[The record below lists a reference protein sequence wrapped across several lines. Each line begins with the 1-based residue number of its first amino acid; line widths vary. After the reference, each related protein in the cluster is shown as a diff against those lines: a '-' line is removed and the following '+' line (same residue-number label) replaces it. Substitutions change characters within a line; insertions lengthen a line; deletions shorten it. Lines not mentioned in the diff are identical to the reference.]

1 MKSMINSGLV
11 ALLLVT
17 LASTAALGKTKK
29 GKVSFISDVKVSG
42 TTVKRGDYDAV
53 FDENKNELS
62 ILKSGKVIAKTS
74 ARVEQ
79 LSTKAKW
86 TSALTSL
93 EGNETALVGV
103 TFAGTDQNVLVTQA
117 SMQAGGGNN

>member
-1 MKSMINSGLV
+1 MKSMINSALV

-17 LASTAALGKTKK
+17 LASTAAFGKTKK

-42 TTVKRGDYDAV
+42 TTVKRGDYDAI
-53 FDENKNELS
+53 FDETKNELS
-62 ILKSGKVIAKTS
+62 IVKSGKVVAKTS

-103 TFAGTDQNVLVTQA
+103 TFAGTDQNVVVTQA
-117 SMQAGGGNN
+117 AMQAGGGNN

>member
-1 MKSMINSGLV
+1 MKSMINSALV

-17 LASTAALGKTKK
+17 LASTAAFGKTKK
-29 GKVSFISDVKVSG
+29 GKVSFTSDVKVSG

-62 ILKSGKVIAKTS
+62 IVKNGKVVAKTS

-103 TFAGTDQNVLVTQA
+103 TFAGTDQNVVITQA
-117 SMQAGGGNN
+117 AMQAGGGNN

>member
-1 MKSMINSGLV
+1 MKSMITSGLV

-17 LASTAALGKTKK
+17 LASTAAFGKTKK

-42 TTVKRGDYDAV
+42 TTVKRGDYEAV